1 METNLKKEQIYTD
14 HFAIHLKLT
23 QYYKSTKFQF
33 FKKVKSLKKS
43 KKQIPSAFLSN
54 KIKQIRE
61 LLKNIYMS
69 GEKRLESKE
78 FILDISIYMKFK
90 TGKT

>member
-1 METNLKKEQIYTD
+1 M
-14 HFAIHLKLT
+14 
-23 QYYKSTKFQF
+23 
-33 FKKVKSLKKS
+33 
-43 KKQIPSAFLSN
+43 
-54 KIKQIRE
+54 QIRE

-78 FILDISIYMKFK
+78 FILDVSIYMKFK